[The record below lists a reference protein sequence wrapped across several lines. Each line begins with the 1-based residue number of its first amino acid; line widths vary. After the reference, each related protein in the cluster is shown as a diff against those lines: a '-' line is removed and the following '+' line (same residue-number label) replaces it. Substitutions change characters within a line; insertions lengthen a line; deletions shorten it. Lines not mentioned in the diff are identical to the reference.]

1 VGLGLFVAPVV
12 NIILAGIHAEGAG
25 SASGVLSSTQ
35 QIGGAIGIALIGV
48 IFFGLIGAN
57 ASSVVN
63 SQTPQLTNQLT
74 TLGVPPRAVDGIVT
88 GFRTCFN
95 DRAHA
100 KDPTASPASCQRG
113 QQALAALPLPASAK
127 DKVQHVV
134 SNEAAPL
141 ALGRTFSRS
150 FQQTLLYE
158 ITIYLLSFA
167 LVFTLP
173 KVDPHSM
180 GPPTH

>member
-1 VGLGLFVAPVV
+1 
-12 NIILAGIHAEGAG
+12 LAGIHAEGAG

-35 QIGGAIGIALIGV
+35 QVGGAIGIALIGV
-48 IFFGLIGAN
+48 IFFGLVGVN
-57 ASSVVN
+57 APSVVN
-63 SQTPQLTNQLT
+63 SQAPQLTRELT

-100 KDPTASPASCQRG
+100 KDPTADPVSCQRG
-113 QQALAALPLPASAK
+113 HEALAALPLPAGVK
-127 DKVQHVV
+127 DQVQRTV
-134 SNEAAPL
+134 STKAAPR

-158 ITIYLLSFA
+158 IAIYLLAFA

-173 KVDPHSM
+173 KVNPHSM
-180 GPPTH
+180 GPTPIP